1 MKVKVNMKDTGK
13 KLNKLRINN
22 NLTLEDV
29 IINTGINASV
39 LDNIENGISNISVLN
54 LVKLCRLYKVKVDDV
69 LCCTIE
75 N

>member
-1 MKVKVNMKDTGK
+1 MKVKVNMKDAGK
-13 KLNKLRINN
+13 KLNKLRIDNN
-22 NLTLEDV
+22 FALEDV
-29 IINTGINASV
+29 VINTGINASV
-39 LDNIENGISNISVLN
+39 LDNIENEISNISVLN

>member
-29 IINTGINASV
+29 VINTGINASV

-54 LVKLCRLYKVKVDDV
+54 FVKLCRLYKVKVDDV

>member
-1 MKVKVNMKDTGK
+1 MKVKVNMKDAGK
-13 KLNKLRINN
+13 KLNKLSIDNN
-22 NLTLEDV
+22 FALEDV
-29 IINTGINASV
+29 VINTGINASV

-69 LCCTIE
+69 LCCNIE

>member
-1 MKVKVNMKDTGK
+1 MKVKVNMKDAGK
-13 KLNKLRINN
+13 KLNKLRIDNN
-22 NLTLEDV
+22 FALEDV
-29 IINTGINASV
+29 VINTGINASV

-69 LCCTIE
+69 LCCNIE

>member
-1 MKVKVNMKDTGK
+1 MKVKVNMKDIGK
-13 KLNKLRINN
+13 NLNKLRIDNN
-22 NLTLEDV
+22 FTLEDV
-29 IINTGINASV
+29 VINTGIRTSI

-69 LCCTIE
+69 LCCNIE